1 MPNTIQLVDTTYQP
15 LAEGKYVFTISDI
28 VYNTN
33 FNRVETR
40 LTTES
45 GRTLYYTYF
54 LQNSD
59 GSANDIQLGNFSR
72 MAKAALNDKNAKSI
86 DPDALSGKTFKAEVK
101 YTVRPKND
109 NPNETVTFVNLRNYE
124 PAVADNPAISDDEL
138 AAFLG

>member
-54 LQNSD
+54 LQNND

-86 DPDALSGKTFKAEVK
+86 DPDDLAGKKFKAEVK
-101 YTVRPKND
+101 HTVRPKND
-109 NPNETVTFVNLRNYE
+109 NPNETITFVNLKNYE
-124 PAVADNPAISDDEL
+124 SAEENNNISDDEL
-138 AAFLG
+138 AALLG